1 MTASSTTPPDNV
13 FLHLWLFFKYIFM
26 EYVHS
31 TFVPSA
37 SLTSLPKKSVS
48 SSYRLAFAI
57 RGARQ
62 TRVSPPPEG
71 AFDTPGSTP
80 GQR

>member
-1 MTASSTTPPDNV
+1 
-13 FLHLWLFFKYIFM
+13 M

-62 TRVSPPPEG
+62 NRASPPPEG
-71 AFDTPGSTP
+71 GFDTPGSTP
-80 GQR
+80 GQC